1 MEPMKFIGATPEKK
15 LCGLKRKA
23 KKYGL
28 VIRRYERRDPD
39 SYMLVDEQRNAV
51 ATPVP
56 MTLEQ
61 IELWLDDLAATESN

>member
-1 MEPMKFIGATPEKK
+1 MKPMKFIGATPEMI

-39 SYMLVDEQRNAV
+39 SYMLVNAQLNAV
-51 ATPVP
+51 AAPVP

-61 IELWLDDLAATESN
+61 IELWLDDLAATEAD

>member
-39 SYMLVDEQRNAV
+39 SYMLVDAQRNASV
-51 ATPVP
+51 AEAP
-56 MTLEQ
+56 MT
-61 IELWLDDLAATESN
+61 SN